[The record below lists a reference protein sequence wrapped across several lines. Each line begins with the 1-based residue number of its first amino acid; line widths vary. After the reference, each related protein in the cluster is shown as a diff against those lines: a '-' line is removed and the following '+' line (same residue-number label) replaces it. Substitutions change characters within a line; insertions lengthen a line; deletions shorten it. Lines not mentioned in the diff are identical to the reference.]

1 MTTKKKIIPKSVNYE
16 HMIKDTKVKGIIEKS
31 SNEDVKSIIDSMTRR
46 YLRDKYP
53 TKVIEGIER
62 IGGRVTDVWYDYS

>member
-1 MTTKKKIIPKSVNYE
+1 
-16 HMIKDTKVKGIIEKS
+16 MIKDTKVKGIIEKS
-31 SNEDVKSIIDSMTRR
+31 SNEDVKSIIDSMTRK
-46 YLRDKYP
+46 YLRGKYP